1 MFEFSR
7 QNHLTVK
14 NGKVIYLLQGVS
26 ASLDSKLSFYF
37 CQKTRF
43 FIITNSSQ
51 IESLLVKG
59 REGRRQR

>member
-14 NGKVIYLLQGVS
+14 NGICQGVS
-26 ASLDSKLSFYF
+26 ASLDSKLSLYF